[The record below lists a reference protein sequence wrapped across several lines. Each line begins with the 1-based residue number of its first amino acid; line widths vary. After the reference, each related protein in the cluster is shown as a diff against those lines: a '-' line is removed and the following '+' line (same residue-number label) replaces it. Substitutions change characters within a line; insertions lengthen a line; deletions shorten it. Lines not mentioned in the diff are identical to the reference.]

1 MSDSIEIPQ
10 EQVPAPEVWMEKQMS
25 SVRILIADD
34 HEVVR
39 RGVRSLLESR
49 KEWNVC
55 GEAVDGRDAVNKA
68 KELHPDVVVLDI
80 SMPHLNGFEAASLI
94 RKEVPQSKILILSQH
109 NVSEMIQTALD
120 AGARG
125 YVSKSEVSRDLLP
138 AIEAIIHNRS
148 PFISHTENNGDGTS
162 ASAQPAISVST
173 KTDDLELGELDLL
186 AERNHLRELFMQL
199 PAAIGFMR
207 GPEHRWAFVNP
218 AYVRAVG
225 RKSDR
230 ALLGKTI
237 RESLSE
243 LKGQGF
249 FELLDEVYR
258 SGVPFVGTE
267 MKVNLDRGASGQ
279 PEEAFFNFIYQPVR
293 NHAGAVEGIFVHA
306 VEVTDHVLARG
317 AMEKNETRLHLAQ
330 AAAQIGT
337 WEWDPV
343 GKKNS
348 LSSELH
354 HMFGTEASDPEHA
367 EQWKSRVVPEDLPRV
382 QAAMQESLK
391 TGSMEFEY
399 RYQNP
404 ERGLRWFYCKGGRLS
419 QDQSRLF
426 GVVLDI
432 TERKQTAEALR
443 TAHNELEA
451 RVQRRTAELQ
461 RRTEEVSAQAD
472 LLNLANDAIFVRTL
486 DDKITYWNQ
495 GAERLYGWS
504 REEVLEKAPHQILR
518 TEFPQPFEE
527 IKAQLLREGRW
538 QGELTHSKRD
548 GSRIIVASRWSMWRA
563 PDGKPLG
570 FLEVNSD
577 ITERKRAEEG
587 LRTISGRLLQ
597 MQDEERRRIARELH
611 DSAGQTLVALDMN
624 LSSIRREAK
633 QLSPQVLKT
642 CSESLELVKALS
654 RELRTISHLLHPPL
668 LDEAGLPS
676 AVRWYVEGF
685 GERSKINVNL
695 ELDADLGRLSSE
707 CETAIFRIV
716 QECLTNIH
724 RHSGSSTA
732 SIRIGRSAREVR
744 VEVRDEGKGISTQKQ
759 CNPGSMKRGV
769 GIQGMQE
776 RVRQL
781 GGRLEI
787 HSGKAGTTV
796 IAILP
801 VANRSGEDVSTTAEI
816 AS

>member
-10 EQVPAPEVWMEKQMS
+10 PQVPARQVWMEKPMS

-49 KEWNVC
+49 KEWDIC
-55 GEAVDGRDAVNKA
+55 GEAVDGQDAVNKA
-68 KELHPDVVVLDI
+68 KELKPDVVVLDI
-80 SMPHLNGFEAASLI
+80 SMPHLNGFEAARLI
-94 RKEVPQSKILILSQH
+94 RKEVPKSKILILSQH
-109 NVSEMIQTALD
+109 NVSEMIQNALD

-138 AIEAIIHNRS
+138 AIEAIIHNHS
-148 PFISHTENNGDGTS
+148 PFISQTENSGEGTS
-162 ASAQPAISVST
+162 ASAHSTSSVRIAIS
-173 KTDDLELGELDLL
+173 DPQLGELDLL
-186 AERNHLRELFMQL
+186 AERDHLRELFMQL
-199 PAAIGFMR
+199 PAAIGVMR
-207 GPEHRWAFVNP
+207 GPEHRWTFVNP

-225 RKSDR
+225 RKSEK

-237 RESLSE
+237 RESLPE
-243 LKGQGF
+243 LNGQGF

-306 VEVTDHVLARG
+306 VEVTDHVLARR

-343 GKKNS
+343 GKNNT
-348 LSSELH
+348 LSRELH
-354 HMFGTEASDPEHA
+354 HMFGTEPSDPEHA
-367 EQWKSRVVPEDLPRV
+367 QKWTSRVVPEDMPRV
-382 QAAMQESLK
+382 QAAMEESLK

-399 RYQNP
+399 RYQHP
-404 ERGLRWFYCKGGRLS
+404 ERGLRWFYCKGRRFSPDEG
-419 QDQSRLF
+419 RLF

-432 TERKQTAEALR
+432 TERKQIAEALR
-443 TAHNELEA
+443 NAHDELEA
-451 RVQRRTAELQ
+451 RVQERTAELQ

-504 REEVLEKAPHQILR
+504 REEVLGKPPHLTLR

-527 IKAQLLREGRW
+527 IKAQLLRDGRW
-538 QGELTHSKRD
+538 QGELIHSKRD
-548 GSRIIVASRWSMWRA
+548 GSRIIVASRWSVWRA

-570 FLEVNSD
+570 FLEVNTD

-633 QLSPQVLKT
+633 LSPQALKT
-642 CSESLELVKALS
+642 CNESLDLVKALS

-685 GERSKINVNL
+685 AERSKINVSL

-724 RHSGSSTA
+724 RHSGSPTA
-732 SIRIGRSAREVR
+732 SIRISRNPREVK
-744 VEVRDEGKGISTQKQ
+744 VEVRDQGKGISAQKQ
-759 CNPGSMKRGV
+759 RNSGSMKRGV

-787 HSGKAGTTV
+787 HSGKDGTTV
-796 IAILP
+796 VAILP
-801 VANRSGEDVSTTAEI
+801 TENRVNDTLTPAAGVAS
-816 AS
+816 

>member
-1 MSDSIEIPQ
+1 MN
-10 EQVPAPEVWMEKQMS
+10 

-39 RGVRSLLESR
+39 RGVRSLLTSR
-49 KEWNVC
+49 KEWDVC
-55 GEAVDGRDAVNKA
+55 GEAVDGRDAVKKA
-68 KELHPDVVVLDI
+68 KELKPDVVVLDI
-80 SMPHLNGFEAASLI
+80 SMPDLNGFEAARLI
-94 RKEVPQSKILILSQH
+94 HKEVPQSKILILSQH
-109 NVSEMIQTALD
+109 NVSEMLQTALD

-138 AIEAIIHNRS
+138 AVEAIIHNRS
-148 PFISHTENNGDGTS
+148 PFISQTGNNGDGIS
-162 ASAQPAISVST
+162 ANAYSALSENTTGIAAQP
-173 KTDDLELGELDLL
+173 GELELL

-199 PAAIGFMR
+199 PAAIGIMS
-207 GPEHRWAFVNP
+207 GPEQRWSFVNP

-225 RKSDR
+225 RKSDKD
-230 ALLGKTI
+230 LLGKTV
-237 RESLSE
+237 RESLPE
-243 LKGQGF
+243 LKDQGF
-249 FELLDEVYR
+249 FDLLDQVYR

-267 MKVNLDRGASGQ
+267 MKVKLDRVASGL

-293 NHAGAVEGIFVHA
+293 NAAGAVEAIFVHA
-306 VEVTDHVLARG
+306 VEVTDHVLARRT
-317 AMEKNETRLHLAQ
+317 MEKNENRFRLAQ
-330 AAAQIGT
+330 VAAQIGT
-337 WEWDPV
+337 WEWDPD
-343 GKKNS
+343 GKNTS

-354 HMFGTEASDPEHA
+354 HMFGTEASDPDHV
-367 EQWKSRVVPEDLPRV
+367 QTWKSRVLAEDMAKV

-399 RYQNP
+399 RYQDP
-404 ERGLRWFYCKGGRLS
+404 QRGLRWFYCKGRRFTEG
-419 QDQSRLF
+419 DTRLF
-426 GVVLDI
+426 GVALDI
-432 TERKQTAEALR
+432 TERKQIAEALR
-443 TAHNELEA
+443 NAHEELEA
-451 RVQRRTAELQ
+451 RVQQRTAELQ

-504 REEVLEKAPHQILR
+504 RAEVLQKTPHQILR

-527 IKAQLLREGRW
+527 IKAQLLRDGQW

-548 GSRIIVASRWSMWRA
+548 GSRITVASRWSMWWS
-563 PDGKPLG
+563 PEGKPLG

-597 MQDEERRRIARELH
+597 MQDDERRRIARELH

-624 LSSIRREAK
+624 LASIQREAK
-633 QLSPQVLKT
+633 QLSPQALKT
-642 CSESLELVKALS
+642 CSESLDLVKELS

-685 GERSKINVNL
+685 AERSKIRVNL
-695 ELDADLGRLSSE
+695 DLDANLGRLSSE

-716 QECLTNIH
+716 QESLTNIH
-724 RHSGSSTA
+724 RHSGSPTA
-732 SIRIGRSAREVR
+732 SISISRTRREVR
-744 VEVRDEGKGISTQKQ
+744 LGVHDQGKGIS
-759 CNPGSMKRGV
+759 GSMKRGV
-769 GIQGMQE
+769 GIQGMHE

-781 GGRLEI
+781 GGRLQI
-787 HSGKAGTTV
+787 NSGKGGTSV
-796 IAILP
+796 VAILP
-801 VANRSGEDVSTTAEI
+801 TESASGDSFASAVERVS
-816 AS
+816 

>member
-1 MSDSIEIPQ
+1 MN
-10 EQVPAPEVWMEKQMS
+10 

-39 RGVRSLLESR
+39 RGVRSLLTSR
-49 KEWNVC
+49 KEWDVC
-55 GEAVDGRDAVNKA
+55 GEAVDGRDAVKKA
-68 KELHPDVVVLDI
+68 KELKPDVVVLDI
-80 SMPHLNGFEAASLI
+80 SMPHLNGFEAARLI
-94 RKEVPQSKILILSQH
+94 HKEVPQSKILILSQH
-109 NVSEMIQTALD
+109 NVSEMLQTALD

-138 AIEAIIHNRS
+138 AVEAIIHNRS
-148 PFISHTENNGDGTS
+148 PFISQTGNNGDGIS
-162 ASAQPAISVST
+162 ANAYSALSENTTGIAAQP
-173 KTDDLELGELDLL
+173 GELELL

-199 PAAIGFMR
+199 PAAIGIMS
-207 GPEHRWAFVNP
+207 GPEQRWSFVNP

-225 RKSDR
+225 RKSDKD
-230 ALLGKTI
+230 LLGKTV
-237 RESLSE
+237 RESLPE
-243 LKGQGF
+243 LKDQGF
-249 FELLDEVYR
+249 FDLLDQVYR

-267 MKVNLDRGASGQ
+267 MKVKLDRVASGL

-293 NHAGAVEGIFVHA
+293 NAAGAVEAIFVHA
-306 VEVTDHVLARG
+306 VEVTDHVLARRT
-317 AMEKNETRLHLAQ
+317 MEKNENRFRLAQ
-330 AAAQIGT
+330 VAAQIGT
-337 WEWDPV
+337 WEWDPD
-343 GKKNS
+343 GKNTS

-354 HMFGTEASDPEHA
+354 HMFGTEASDPDHV
-367 EQWKSRVVPEDLPRV
+367 QTWKSRVLAEDMPKV

-399 RYQNP
+399 RYQDP
-404 ERGLRWFYCKGGRLS
+404 QRGLRWFYCKGRRFTEG
-419 QDQSRLF
+419 DTRLF

-432 TERKQTAEALR
+432 TERKQIAEALR
-443 TAHNELEA
+443 NAHEELEA
-451 RVQRRTAELQ
+451 RVQQRTAELQ

-495 GAERLYGWS
+495 GAERLYGWT
-504 REEVLEKAPHQILR
+504 RAEVLQKTPHQILR

-527 IKAQLLREGRW
+527 IKAQLLRDGQW

-548 GSRIIVASRWSMWRA
+548 GSRITVASRWSMWWS
-563 PDGKPLG
+563 PEGKPLG

-597 MQDEERRRIARELH
+597 MQDDERRRIARELH

-624 LSSIRREAK
+624 LASIQREAK
-633 QLSPQVLKT
+633 QLSPQALKT
-642 CSESLELVKALS
+642 CSESLDLVKELS

-685 GERSKINVNL
+685 AERSKIRVNL
-695 ELDADLGRLSSE
+695 DLDANLGRLSSE

-716 QECLTNIH
+716 QESLTNIH
-724 RHSGSSTA
+724 RHSGSPTA
-732 SIRIGRSAREVR
+732 SISISRTRRQVRLEVH
-744 VEVRDEGKGISTQKQ
+744 DQGKGISVQKQ
-759 CNPGSMKRGV
+759 RNSGSMKRGV
-769 GIQGMQE
+769 GIQGMNE

-781 GGRLEI
+781 GGRLQI
-787 HSGKAGTTV
+787 NSGKGGTSV
-796 IAILP
+796 VAILP
-801 VANRSGEDVSTTAEI
+801 TESASGDSFASAVERVS
-816 AS
+816 

>member
-1 MSDSIEIPQ
+1 MG
-10 EQVPAPEVWMEKQMS
+10 KQMS
-25 SVRILIADD
+25 AVRILIADD

-49 KEWNVC
+49 KEWDIC
-55 GEAVDGRDAVNKA
+55 GEAVDGRDAVKKA
-68 KELHPDVVVLDI
+68 KELKPDVVVLDI
-80 SMPHLNGFEAASLI
+80 SMPHLNGFEAARLI
-94 RKEVPQSKILILSQH
+94 RAEVPQSKILILSQH
-109 NVSEMIQTALD
+109 NASEMLQTALD

-125 YVSKSEVSRDLLP
+125 YVSKADVSRDLL
-138 AIEAIIHNRS
+138 AAVEAIIQNRS
-148 PFISHTENNGDGTS
+148 AFIPQTKSNGGRSS
-162 ASAQPAISVST
+162 ASTRSASSAAPKSGALHLS
-173 KTDDLELGELDLL
+173 ELDLL
-186 AERNHLRELFMQL
+186 AQRDHLRELFMQL
-199 PAAIGFMR
+199 PAAVGLMT
-207 GPEHRWAFVNP
+207 GPEHRLSFVNP

-225 RKSDR
+225 RESEE
-230 ALLGKTI
+230 ALIGKTI
-237 RESLSE
+237 RESLPE

-249 FELLDEVYR
+249 FELLDEVYQ

-279 PEEAFFNFIYQPVR
+279 PEEGFFNFIYQPVR
-293 NHAGAVEGIFVHA
+293 NSAGLTEAIFVHA
-306 VEVTDHVLARG
+306 VEVTDHVLARR
-317 AMEKNETRLHLAQ
+317 AMEKNETRFRLAQ
-330 AAAQIGT
+330 TAAQIGT
-337 WEWDPV
+337 WEWDPS
-343 GKKNS
+343 GKNNS

-354 HMFGTEASDPEHA
+354 YMFGTEASDPKHA
-367 EQWKSRVVPEDLPRV
+367 EKWMSRVFPEDMPKV

-391 TGSMEFEY
+391 TGSMEIEY
-399 RYQNP
+399 RYRDP
-404 ERGLRWFYCKGGRLS
+404 ERGLRWFYCKGRRFSPEDARLY
-419 QDQSRLF
+419 

-432 TERKQTAEALR
+432 TERKQIAEALR
-443 TAHNELEA
+443 NAHEELEA
-451 RVQRRTAELQ
+451 RVKERTAELQ

-486 DDKITYWNQ
+486 DHKITYWNQ

-504 REEVLEKAPHQILR
+504 RNEVLQKTPHQILR

-527 IKAQLLREGRW
+527 IKAQLLREGQW
-538 QGELTHSKRD
+538 QGELIHSKRD
-548 GSRIIVASRWSMWRA
+548 GSRIIVSSRWSMWSD
-563 PDGKPLG
+563 PNGNPLG
-570 FLEVNSD
+570 FLEVNTD
-577 ITERKRAEEG
+577 ITERKRAEES
-587 LRTISGRLLQ
+587 LRAISGRLLQ

-624 LSSIRREAK
+624 LSSIQREAN
-633 QLSPQVLKT
+633 LSPQALKT
-642 CSESLELVKALS
+642 CSESLGLVKELS

-685 GERSKINVNL
+685 AERSKISVNL
-695 ELDADLGRLSSE
+695 DLDDDLGRLSPE

-732 SIRIGRSAREVR
+732 SIRIARGPREVR
-744 VEVRDEGKGISTQKQ
+744 VEVSDQGKGISVEKQ
-759 CNPGSMKRGV
+759 GNAGTVKRGV
-769 GIQGMQE
+769 GIGGMQE

-787 HSGKAGTTV
+787 QSGKGGTTV

-801 VANRSGEDVSTTAEI
+801 TENRASDSLNRTAEV

>member
-1 MSDSIEIPQ
+1 MN
-10 EQVPAPEVWMEKQMS
+10 

-39 RGVRSLLESR
+39 RGVRSLLTSR
-49 KEWNVC
+49 KEWDVC
-55 GEAVDGRDAVNKA
+55 GEAVDGRDAVKKA
-68 KELHPDVVVLDI
+68 KELKPDVVVLDI
-80 SMPHLNGFEAASLI
+80 SMPDLNGFEAARLI
-94 RKEVPQSKILILSQH
+94 HKEVPQSKILILSQH
-109 NVSEMIQTALD
+109 NVSEMLQTALD

-138 AIEAIIHNRS
+138 AVEAIIHNRS
-148 PFISHTENNGDGTS
+148 PFISQTGNNGDGIS
-162 ASAQPAISVST
+162 ANAYSALSENTTGIAAQP
-173 KTDDLELGELDLL
+173 GELELL

-199 PAAIGFMR
+199 PAAIGIMS
-207 GPEHRWAFVNP
+207 GPEQRWSFVNP

-225 RKSDR
+225 RKSDKD
-230 ALLGKTI
+230 LLGKTV
-237 RESLSE
+237 RESLPE
-243 LKGQGF
+243 LKDQGF
-249 FELLDEVYR
+249 FDLLDQVYR

-267 MKVNLDRGASGQ
+267 MKVKLDRVASGL

-293 NHAGAVEGIFVHA
+293 NAAGAVEAIFVHA
-306 VEVTDHVLARG
+306 VEVTDHVLARRT
-317 AMEKNETRLHLAQ
+317 MEKNENRFRLAQ
-330 AAAQIGT
+330 VAAQIGT
-337 WEWDPV
+337 WEWDPD
-343 GKKNS
+343 GKNTS

-354 HMFGTEASDPEHA
+354 HMFGTEASDPDHV
-367 EQWKSRVVPEDLPRV
+367 QTWKSRVLAEDMAKV

-399 RYQNP
+399 RYQDP
-404 ERGLRWFYCKGGRLS
+404 QRGLRWFYCKGRRFTEG
-419 QDQSRLF
+419 DTRLF

-432 TERKQTAEALR
+432 TERKQIAEALR
-443 TAHNELEA
+443 NAHEELEA
-451 RVQRRTAELQ
+451 RVQQRTAELQ

-504 REEVLEKAPHQILR
+504 RAEVLQKTPHQILR

-527 IKAQLLREGRW
+527 IKAQLLRDGQW

-548 GSRIIVASRWSMWRA
+548 GSRITVASRWSMWWS
-563 PDGKPLG
+563 PEGKPLG

-597 MQDEERRRIARELH
+597 MQDDERRRIARELH

-624 LSSIRREAK
+624 LASIQREAK
-633 QLSPQVLKT
+633 QLSPQALKT
-642 CSESLELVKALS
+642 CSESLDLVKELS

-685 GERSKINVNL
+685 AERSKIRVNL
-695 ELDADLGRLSSE
+695 DLDANLGRLSSE

-716 QECLTNIH
+716 QESLTNIH
-724 RHSGSSTA
+724 RHSGSPTA
-732 SIRIGRSAREVR
+732 SISISRTRREVR
-744 VEVRDEGKGISTQKQ
+744 LGVHDQGKGIS
-759 CNPGSMKRGV
+759 GSMKRGV
-769 GIQGMQE
+769 GIQGMHE

-781 GGRLEI
+781 GGRLQI
-787 HSGKAGTTV
+787 NSGKGGTSV
-796 IAILP
+796 VAILP
-801 VANRSGEDVSTTAEI
+801 TESASGDSFASAVERVS
-816 AS
+816 

>member
-1 MSDSIEIPQ
+1 MN
-10 EQVPAPEVWMEKQMS
+10 

-39 RGVRSLLESR
+39 RGVRSLLTSR
-49 KEWNVC
+49 KEWDVC
-55 GEAVDGRDAVNKA
+55 GEAVDGRDAVKKA
-68 KELHPDVVVLDI
+68 KELKPDVVVLDI
-80 SMPHLNGFEAASLI
+80 SMPHLNGFEAARLI
-94 RKEVPQSKILILSQH
+94 HKEVPQSKILILSQH
-109 NVSEMIQTALD
+109 NVSEMLQTALD

-138 AIEAIIHNRS
+138 AVEAIIHNRS
-148 PFISHTENNGDGTS
+148 PFISQTGNNGDGIS
-162 ASAQPAISVST
+162 ANAYSALSENTTGIAAQP
-173 KTDDLELGELDLL
+173 GELELL

-199 PAAIGFMR
+199 PAAIGIMS
-207 GPEHRWAFVNP
+207 GPEQRWSFVNP

-225 RKSDR
+225 RKSDKD
-230 ALLGKTI
+230 LLGKTV
-237 RESLSE
+237 RESLPE
-243 LKGQGF
+243 LKDQGF
-249 FELLDEVYR
+249 FDLLDQVYR

-267 MKVNLDRGASGQ
+267 MKVKLDRVASGL

-293 NHAGAVEGIFVHA
+293 NAAGAVEAIFVHA
-306 VEVTDHVLARG
+306 VEVTDHVLARRT
-317 AMEKNETRLHLAQ
+317 MEKNENRFRLAQ
-330 AAAQIGT
+330 VAAQIGT
-337 WEWDPV
+337 WEWDPD
-343 GKKNS
+343 GKNTS

-354 HMFGTEASDPEHA
+354 HMFGTEASDPDHV
-367 EQWKSRVVPEDLPRV
+367 QTWKSRVLAEDMPKV

-399 RYQNP
+399 RYQDP
-404 ERGLRWFYCKGGRLS
+404 QRGLRWFYCKGRRFTEG
-419 QDQSRLF
+419 DTRLF

-432 TERKQTAEALR
+432 TERKQIAEALR
-443 TAHNELEA
+443 NAHEELEA
-451 RVQRRTAELQ
+451 RVQQRTAELQ

-504 REEVLEKAPHQILR
+504 RAEVLQKTPHQILR

-527 IKAQLLREGRW
+527 IKAQLLRDGQW

-548 GSRIIVASRWSMWRA
+548 GSRITVASRWSMWWS
-563 PDGKPLG
+563 PEGKPLG

-597 MQDEERRRIARELH
+597 MQDDERRRIARELH

-624 LSSIRREAK
+624 LASIQREAK
-633 QLSPQVLKT
+633 QLSPQALKT
-642 CSESLELVKALS
+642 CSESLDLVKELS

-685 GERSKINVNL
+685 AERSKIRVNL
-695 ELDADLGRLSSE
+695 DLDANLGRLSSE

-716 QECLTNIH
+716 QESLTNIH
-724 RHSGSSTA
+724 RHSGSPTA
-732 SIRIGRSAREVR
+732 SISISRTRRQVRLEVH
-744 VEVRDEGKGISTQKQ
+744 DQGKGISVQKQ
-759 CNPGSMKRGV
+759 RNSGSMKRGV
-769 GIQGMQE
+769 GIQGMNE

-781 GGRLEI
+781 GGRLQI
-787 HSGKAGTTV
+787 NSGKGGTSV
-796 IAILP
+796 VAILP
-801 VANRSGEDVSTTAEI
+801 TESASGDSFASAVERVS
-816 AS
+816 

>member
-1 MSDSIEIPQ
+1 MN
-10 EQVPAPEVWMEKQMS
+10 

-39 RGVRSLLESR
+39 RGVRSLLTSR
-49 KEWNVC
+49 KEWDVC
-55 GEAVDGRDAVNKA
+55 GEAVDGRDAVKKA
-68 KELHPDVVVLDI
+68 KELKPDVVVLDI
-80 SMPHLNGFEAASLI
+80 SMPDLNGFEAARLI
-94 RKEVPQSKILILSQH
+94 HKEVPQSKILILSQH
-109 NVSEMIQTALD
+109 NVSEMLQTALD

-138 AIEAIIHNRS
+138 AVEAIIHNRS
-148 PFISHTENNGDGTS
+148 PFISQTGNNGDGIS
-162 ASAQPAISVST
+162 ANAYSALSENTTGIAAQP
-173 KTDDLELGELDLL
+173 GELELL

-199 PAAIGFMR
+199 PAAIGIMS
-207 GPEHRWAFVNP
+207 GPEQRWSFVNP

-225 RKSDR
+225 RKSDKD
-230 ALLGKTI
+230 LLGKTV
-237 RESLSE
+237 RESLPE
-243 LKGQGF
+243 LKDQGF
-249 FELLDEVYR
+249 FDLLDQVYR

-267 MKVNLDRGASGQ
+267 MKVKLDRVASGLS
-279 PEEAFFNFIYQPVR
+279 EEAFFNFIYQPVR
-293 NHAGAVEGIFVHA
+293 NAAGAVEAIFVHA
-306 VEVTDHVLARG
+306 VEVTDHVLARRT
-317 AMEKNETRLHLAQ
+317 MEKNENRFRLAQ
-330 AAAQIGT
+330 VAAQIGT
-337 WEWDPV
+337 WEWDPD
-343 GKKNS
+343 GKNTS

-354 HMFGTEASDPEHA
+354 HMFGTEASDPDHV
-367 EQWKSRVVPEDLPRV
+367 QTWKSRVLAEDMAKV

-399 RYQNP
+399 RYQDP
-404 ERGLRWFYCKGGRLS
+404 QRGLRWFYCKGRRFTEG
-419 QDQSRLF
+419 DTRLF

-432 TERKQTAEALR
+432 TERKQIAEALR
-443 TAHNELEA
+443 NAHEELEA
-451 RVQRRTAELQ
+451 RVQQRTAELQ

-504 REEVLEKAPHQILR
+504 RAEVLQKTPHQILR

-527 IKAQLLREGRW
+527 IKAQLLRDGQW

-548 GSRIIVASRWSMWRA
+548 GSRITVASRWSMWWS
-563 PDGKPLG
+563 PEGKPLG

-597 MQDEERRRIARELH
+597 MQDDERRRIARELH

-624 LSSIRREAK
+624 LASIQREAK
-633 QLSPQVLKT
+633 QLSPQALKT
-642 CSESLELVKALS
+642 CSESLDLVKELS

-685 GERSKINVNL
+685 AERSKIRVNL
-695 ELDADLGRLSSE
+695 DLDANLGRLSSE

-716 QECLTNIH
+716 QESLTNIH
-724 RHSGSSTA
+724 RHSGSPTA
-732 SIRIGRSAREVR
+732 SINISRTRREVR
-744 VEVRDEGKGISTQKQ
+744 LGVHDQGKGIS
-759 CNPGSMKRGV
+759 GSMKRGV
-769 GIQGMQE
+769 GIQGMHE

-781 GGRLEI
+781 GGRLQI
-787 HSGKAGTTV
+787 NSGKGGTSV
-796 IAILP
+796 VAILP
-801 VANRSGEDVSTTAEI
+801 TESASGDSFASAVERVS
-816 AS
+816 

>member
-1 MSDSIEIPQ
+1 MN
-10 EQVPAPEVWMEKQMS
+10 

-39 RGVRSLLESR
+39 RGVRSLLTSR
-49 KEWNVC
+49 KEWDVC
-55 GEAVDGRDAVNKA
+55 GEAVDGRDAVKKA
-68 KELHPDVVVLDI
+68 KELKPDVVVLDI
-80 SMPHLNGFEAASLI
+80 SMPDLNGFEAARLI
-94 RKEVPQSKILILSQH
+94 HKEVPQSKILILSQH
-109 NVSEMIQTALD
+109 NVSEMLQTALD

-138 AIEAIIHNRS
+138 AVEAIIHNRS
-148 PFISHTENNGDGTS
+148 PFISQTGNNGDGIS
-162 ASAQPAISVST
+162 ANAYSALSENTTGIAAQP
-173 KTDDLELGELDLL
+173 GELELL

-199 PAAIGFMR
+199 PAAIGIMS
-207 GPEHRWAFVNP
+207 GPEQRWSFVNP

-225 RKSDR
+225 RKSDKD
-230 ALLGKTI
+230 LLGKTV
-237 RESLSE
+237 RESLPE
-243 LKGQGF
+243 LKDQGF
-249 FELLDEVYR
+249 FDLLDQVYR

-267 MKVNLDRGASGQ
+267 MKVKLDRVASGL

-293 NHAGAVEGIFVHA
+293 NAAGAVEAIFVHA
-306 VEVTDHVLARG
+306 VEVTDHVLARRT
-317 AMEKNETRLHLAQ
+317 MEKNETRLRLAQ
-330 AAAQIGT
+330 TAAQIGT
-337 WEWDPV
+337 WEWDPA
-343 GKKNS
+343 GKNNS

-354 HMFGTEASDPEHA
+354 HMFGTEASDPERV
-367 EQWKSRVVPEDLPRV
+367 QKWMSRVFPEDMPKV

-391 TGSMEFEY
+391 TGFQEFEY
-399 RYQNP
+399 RYQDP
-404 ERGLRWFYCKGGRLS
+404 QRGLRWFYCKGRKFS
-419 QDQSRLF
+419 QDESRLF
-426 GVVLDI
+426 GIVLDI
-432 TERKQTAEALR
+432 TERKQIAEALR
-443 TAHNELEA
+443 NAHNELES
-451 RVQRRTAELQ
+451 RVQERTAELQ
-461 RRTEEVSAQAD
+461 RRTEEVSAQAE
-472 LLNLANDAIFVRTL
+472 LLNLANDAILVRTL

-504 REEVLEKAPHQILR
+504 REEVLQKAPYQVLR

-527 IKAQLLREGRW
+527 IKAQLLRDGRW

-624 LSSIRREAK
+624 LSSIQREAK
-633 QLSPQVLKT
+633 QPSAQTLKT

-685 GERSKINVNL
+685 GERSKIAVNL

-724 RHSGSSTA
+724 RHSGSPTA
-732 SIRIGRSAREVR
+732 GIRIGRTAREVR
-744 VEVRDEGKGISTQKQ
+744 VEVRDQGKGISVQKQ
-759 CNPGSMKRGV
+759 RTSGSLKRGV

-787 HSGKAGTTV
+787 HSGKDGTTV

-801 VANRSGEDVSTTAEI
+801 TENRASDSPSTAAEVAY
-816 AS
+816 

>member
-1 MSDSIEIPQ
+1 MN
-10 EQVPAPEVWMEKQMS
+10 

-39 RGVRSLLESR
+39 RGVRSLLTSR
-49 KEWNVC
+49 KEWDVC
-55 GEAVDGRDAVNKA
+55 GEAVDGRDAVKKA
-68 KELHPDVVVLDI
+68 KELKPDVVVLDI
-80 SMPHLNGFEAASLI
+80 SMPHLNGFEAARLI
-94 RKEVPQSKILILSQH
+94 HKEVPQSKILILSQH
-109 NVSEMIQTALD
+109 NVSEMLQTALD

-138 AIEAIIHNRS
+138 AVEAIIHNRS
-148 PFISHTENNGDGTS
+148 PFISQTGNNGDGIS
-162 ASAQPAISVST
+162 ANAYSALSENTTGVAAQP
-173 KTDDLELGELDLL
+173 GELELL
-186 AERNHLRELFMQL
+186 AERSHLRELFMQL
-199 PAAIGFMR
+199 PAAIGIMS
-207 GPEHRWAFVNP
+207 GPEQRWSFVNP

-225 RKSDR
+225 RKSDKD
-230 ALLGKTI
+230 LLGKTV
-237 RESLSE
+237 RESLPE
-243 LKGQGF
+243 LKDQGF
-249 FELLDEVYR
+249 FDLLDQVYR

-267 MKVNLDRGASGQ
+267 MKVKLDRVASGL

-293 NHAGAVEGIFVHA
+293 NAAGAVEAIFVHA
-306 VEVTDHVLARG
+306 VEVTDHVLARRT
-317 AMEKNETRLHLAQ
+317 MEKNENRFRLAQ
-330 AAAQIGT
+330 VAAQIGT
-337 WEWDPV
+337 WEWDPD
-343 GKKNS
+343 GKNTS

-354 HMFGTEASDPEHA
+354 HMFGTEASDPDHV
-367 EQWKSRVVPEDLPRV
+367 QTWKSRVLAEDMPKV

-399 RYQNP
+399 RYQDP
-404 ERGLRWFYCKGGRLS
+404 QRGLRWFYCKGRRFTEG
-419 QDQSRLF
+419 DTRLF

-432 TERKQTAEALR
+432 TERKQIAEALR
-443 TAHNELEA
+443 NAHEELEA
-451 RVQRRTAELQ
+451 RVQQRTAELQ

-495 GAERLYGWS
+495 GAERLYGWT
-504 REEVLEKAPHQILR
+504 RAEVLQKTPHQILR

-527 IKAQLLREGRW
+527 IKAQLLRDGQW

-548 GSRIIVASRWSMWRA
+548 GSRITVASRWSMWWS
-563 PDGKPLG
+563 PEGKPLG

-597 MQDEERRRIARELH
+597 MQDDERRRIARELH

-624 LSSIRREAK
+624 LASIQREAK
-633 QLSPQVLKT
+633 QLSPQALKT
-642 CSESLELVKALS
+642 CSESLDLVKELS

-685 GERSKINVNL
+685 AERSKIRVNL
-695 ELDADLGRLSSE
+695 DLDANLGRLSSE

-716 QECLTNIH
+716 QESLTNIH
-724 RHSGSSTA
+724 RHSGSPTA
-732 SIRIGRSAREVR
+732 SISISRTRRQVRLEVH
-744 VEVRDEGKGISTQKQ
+744 DQGKGISVQKQ
-759 CNPGSMKRGV
+759 RNSGSMKRGV
-769 GIQGMQE
+769 GIQGMHE

-781 GGRLEI
+781 GGRLQI
-787 HSGKAGTTV
+787 NSGKGGTSV
-796 IAILP
+796 VAILP
-801 VANRSGEDVSTTAEI
+801 TESASGDSFASAVERVS
-816 AS
+816 

>member
-1 MSDSIEIPQ
+1 MN
-10 EQVPAPEVWMEKQMS
+10 

-39 RGVRSLLESR
+39 RGVRSLLTSR
-49 KEWNVC
+49 KEWDVC
-55 GEAVDGRDAVNKA
+55 GEAVDGRDAVKKA
-68 KELHPDVVVLDI
+68 KELKPDVVVLDI
-80 SMPHLNGFEAASLI
+80 SMPHLNGFEAARLI
-94 RKEVPQSKILILSQH
+94 HKEVPQSKILILSQH
-109 NVSEMIQTALD
+109 NVSEMLQTALD
-120 AGARG
+120 SGARG

-138 AIEAIIHNRS
+138 AVEAIIHNRS
-148 PFISHTENNGDGTS
+148 PFISQTGNNGDGIS
-162 ASAQPAISVST
+162 ANAYSALSENTTGIAAQP
-173 KTDDLELGELDLL
+173 GELELL

-199 PAAIGFMR
+199 PAAIGIMS
-207 GPEHRWAFVNP
+207 GPAQRWSFVNP

-225 RKSDR
+225 RKSDKD
-230 ALLGKTI
+230 LLGKTV
-237 RESLSE
+237 RESLPE
-243 LKGQGF
+243 LKDQGF
-249 FELLDEVYR
+249 FDLLDQVYR

-267 MKVNLDRGASGQ
+267 MKVKLDRVASGL

-293 NHAGAVEGIFVHA
+293 NAAGAVEAIFVHA
-306 VEVTDHVLARG
+306 VEVTDHVLARRT
-317 AMEKNETRLHLAQ
+317 MEKNENRFRLAQ
-330 AAAQIGT
+330 VAAQIGT
-337 WEWDPV
+337 WEWDPD
-343 GKKNS
+343 GKNTS

-354 HMFGTEASDPEHA
+354 HMFGTEASDPDHV
-367 EQWKSRVVPEDLPRV
+367 QTWKSRVLAEDMPKV

-399 RYQNP
+399 RYQDP
-404 ERGLRWFYCKGGRLS
+404 QRGLRWFYCKGRRFTEG
-419 QDQSRLF
+419 DTRLF

-432 TERKQTAEALR
+432 TERKQIAEALR
-443 TAHNELEA
+443 NAHEELEA
-451 RVQRRTAELQ
+451 RVQQRTAELQ

-495 GAERLYGWS
+495 GAERLYGWG
-504 REEVLEKAPHQILR
+504 RAEVLQKTPHQILR

-527 IKAQLLREGRW
+527 IKAQLLRDGQW

-548 GSRIIVASRWSMWRA
+548 GSRITVASRWSMWWS
-563 PDGKPLG
+563 PEGKPLG

-597 MQDEERRRIARELH
+597 MQDDERRRIARELH

-624 LSSIRREAK
+624 LASIQREAK
-633 QLSPQVLKT
+633 QLSPQALKT
-642 CSESLELVKALS
+642 CSESLDLVKELS

-685 GERSKINVNL
+685 AERSKIRVNL
-695 ELDADLGRLSSE
+695 DLDANLGRLSSE

-716 QECLTNIH
+716 QESLTNIH
-724 RHSGSSTA
+724 RHSGSPTA
-732 SIRIGRSAREVR
+732 SISISRTRRQVRLEVH
-744 VEVRDEGKGISTQKQ
+744 DQGKGISVQKQ
-759 CNPGSMKRGV
+759 RNSGSMKRGV
-769 GIQGMQE
+769 GIQGMHE

-781 GGRLEI
+781 GGRLQI
-787 HSGKAGTTV
+787 NSGKGGTSV
-796 IAILP
+796 VAILP
-801 VANRSGEDVSTTAEI
+801 TESASGDSFASAVERVS
-816 AS
+816 

>member
-1 MSDSIEIPQ
+1 MN
-10 EQVPAPEVWMEKQMS
+10 

-39 RGVRSLLESR
+39 RGVRSLLTSR
-49 KEWNVC
+49 KEWDVC
-55 GEAVDGRDAVNKA
+55 GEAVDGRDAVKKA
-68 KELHPDVVVLDI
+68 KELKPDVVVLDI
-80 SMPHLNGFEAASLI
+80 SMPHLNGFEAARLI
-94 RKEVPQSKILILSQH
+94 HKEVPQSKILILSQH
-109 NVSEMIQTALD
+109 NVSEMLQTALD

-138 AIEAIIHNRS
+138 AVEAIIHNRS
-148 PFISHTENNGDGTS
+148 PFISQTGNNGDGIS
-162 ASAQPAISVST
+162 ANAYSALSENTTGVAAQP
-173 KTDDLELGELDLL
+173 GELELL
-186 AERNHLRELFMQL
+186 AERSHLRELFMQL
-199 PAAIGFMR
+199 PAAIGIMS
-207 GPEHRWAFVNP
+207 GPAQRWSFVNP

-225 RKSDR
+225 RKSDKD
-230 ALLGKTI
+230 LLGKTV
-237 RESLSE
+237 RESLPE
-243 LKGQGF
+243 LKDQGF
-249 FELLDEVYR
+249 FDLLDQVYR

-267 MKVNLDRGASGQ
+267 MKVKLDRVASGL

-293 NHAGAVEGIFVHA
+293 NAAGAVEAIFVHA
-306 VEVTDHVLARG
+306 VEVTDHVLARRT
-317 AMEKNETRLHLAQ
+317 MEKNENRFRLAQ
-330 AAAQIGT
+330 VAAQIGT
-337 WEWDPV
+337 WEWDPD
-343 GKKNS
+343 GKNTS

-354 HMFGTEASDPEHA
+354 HMFGTEASDPDHV
-367 EQWKSRVVPEDLPRV
+367 QTWKSRVLAEDMPKV

-399 RYQNP
+399 RYQDP
-404 ERGLRWFYCKGGRLS
+404 QRGLRWFYCKGRRFTEG
-419 QDQSRLF
+419 DTRLF

-432 TERKQTAEALR
+432 TERKQIAEALR
-443 TAHNELEA
+443 NAHEELEA
-451 RVQRRTAELQ
+451 RVQQRTAELQ

-504 REEVLEKAPHQILR
+504 RAEVLQKTPHQILR

-527 IKAQLLREGRW
+527 IKAQLLRDGQW

-548 GSRIIVASRWSMWRA
+548 GSRITVASRWSMWWS
-563 PDGKPLG
+563 PEGKPLG

-597 MQDEERRRIARELH
+597 MQDDERRRIARELH

-624 LSSIRREAK
+624 LASIQREAK
-633 QLSPQVLKT
+633 QLSPQALKT
-642 CSESLELVKALS
+642 CSESLDLVKELS

-685 GERSKINVNL
+685 AERSKIRVNL
-695 ELDADLGRLSSE
+695 DLDANLGRLSSE

-716 QECLTNIH
+716 QESLTNIH
-724 RHSGSSTA
+724 RHSGSPTA
-732 SIRIGRSAREVR
+732 SISISRTRRQVRLEVH
-744 VEVRDEGKGISTQKQ
+744 DQGKGISVQKQ
-759 CNPGSMKRGV
+759 RNSGSMKRGV
-769 GIQGMQE
+769 GIQGMHE

-781 GGRLEI
+781 GGRLQI
-787 HSGKAGTTV
+787 NSGKGGTSV
-796 IAILP
+796 VAILP
-801 VANRSGEDVSTTAEI
+801 TESASGDSFASAVERVS
-816 AS
+816 

>member
-1 MSDSIEIPQ
+1 MN
-10 EQVPAPEVWMEKQMS
+10 

-39 RGVRSLLESR
+39 RGVRSLLTSR
-49 KEWNVC
+49 KEWDVC
-55 GEAVDGRDAVNKA
+55 GEAVDGRDAVKKA
-68 KELHPDVVVLDI
+68 KELKPDVVVLDI
-80 SMPHLNGFEAASLI
+80 SMPHLNGFEAARLI
-94 RKEVPQSKILILSQH
+94 HKEVPQSKILILSQH
-109 NVSEMIQTALD
+109 NVSEMLQTALD

-138 AIEAIIHNRS
+138 AVEAIIHNRS
-148 PFISHTENNGDGTS
+148 PFISQTGNNGDGIS
-162 ASAQPAISVST
+162 ANAYSALSENTTGIAAQP
-173 KTDDLELGELDLL
+173 GELELL

-199 PAAIGFMR
+199 PAAIGIMS
-207 GPEHRWAFVNP
+207 GPEQRWSFVNP

-225 RKSDR
+225 RKSDKD
-230 ALLGKTI
+230 LLGKTV
-237 RESLSE
+237 RESLPE
-243 LKGQGF
+243 LKDQGF
-249 FELLDEVYR
+249 FDLLDQVYR

-267 MKVNLDRGASGQ
+267 MKVKLDRVASGL

-293 NHAGAVEGIFVHA
+293 NAAGAVEAIFVHA
-306 VEVTDHVLARG
+306 VEVTDHVLARRT
-317 AMEKNETRLHLAQ
+317 MEKNENRFRLAQ
-330 AAAQIGT
+330 VAAQIGT
-337 WEWDPV
+337 WEWDSD
-343 GKKNS
+343 GKNTS

-354 HMFGTEASDPEHA
+354 HMFGTEASDPDHV
-367 EQWKSRVVPEDLPRV
+367 QTWKSRVLAEDMPKV

-399 RYQNP
+399 RYQDP
-404 ERGLRWFYCKGGRLS
+404 QRGLRWFYCKGRRFTEG
-419 QDQSRLF
+419 DTRLF

-432 TERKQTAEALR
+432 TERKQIAEALR
-443 TAHNELEA
+443 NAHEELEA
-451 RVQRRTAELQ
+451 RVQQRTAELQ

-504 REEVLEKAPHQILR
+504 RAEVLQKTPHQILR

-527 IKAQLLREGRW
+527 IKAQLLRDGQW

-548 GSRIIVASRWSMWRA
+548 GSRITVASRWSMWWS
-563 PDGKPLG
+563 PEGKPLG

-597 MQDEERRRIARELH
+597 MQDDERRRIARELH

-624 LSSIRREAK
+624 LASIQREAK
-633 QLSPQVLKT
+633 QLSPQALKT
-642 CSESLELVKALS
+642 CSESLDLVKELS

-685 GERSKINVNL
+685 AERSKIRVNL
-695 ELDADLGRLSSE
+695 DLDANLGRLSSE

-716 QECLTNIH
+716 QESLTNIH
-724 RHSGSSTA
+724 RHSGSPTA
-732 SIRIGRSAREVR
+732 SISISRTRRQVRLEVH
-744 VEVRDEGKGISTQKQ
+744 DQGKGISVQKQ
-759 CNPGSMKRGV
+759 RNSGSMKRGV
-769 GIQGMQE
+769 GIQGMHE

-781 GGRLEI
+781 GGRLQI
-787 HSGKAGTTV
+787 NSGKGGTSV
-796 IAILP
+796 VAILP
-801 VANRSGEDVSTTAEI
+801 TESASGDSFASAVERVS
-816 AS
+816 

>member
-1 MSDSIEIPQ
+1 MN
-10 EQVPAPEVWMEKQMS
+10 

-39 RGVRSLLESR
+39 RGVRSLLTSR
-49 KEWNVC
+49 KEWDVC
-55 GEAVDGRDAVNKA
+55 GEAVDGRDAVKKA
-68 KELHPDVVVLDI
+68 KELKPDVVVLDI
-80 SMPHLNGFEAASLI
+80 SMPHLNGFEAARLI
-94 RKEVPQSKILILSQH
+94 HKEVPQSKILILSQH
-109 NVSEMIQTALD
+109 NVSEMLQTALD
-120 AGARG
+120 SGARG
-125 YVSKSEVSRDLLP
+125 FVSKSEVSRDLLP
-138 AIEAIIHNRS
+138 AVEAIVHNRS
-148 PFISHTENNGDGTS
+148 PFISQIGNNGDGIS
-162 ASAQPAISVST
+162 ANAYSALSENTTGIAAQP
-173 KTDDLELGELDLL
+173 GELELL

-199 PAAIGFMR
+199 PAAIGIMS
-207 GPEHRWAFVNP
+207 GPEQRWSFVNP

-225 RKSDR
+225 RKSDKD
-230 ALLGKTI
+230 LLGKTV
-237 RESLSE
+237 RESLPE
-243 LKGQGF
+243 LKDQGF
-249 FELLDEVYR
+249 FDLLDQVYR

-267 MKVNLDRGASGQ
+267 MKVKLDRVASGL

-293 NHAGAVEGIFVHA
+293 NAAGAVEAIFVHA
-306 VEVTDHVLARG
+306 VEVTDHVLARRT
-317 AMEKNETRLHLAQ
+317 MEKNENRFRLAQ
-330 AAAQIGT
+330 VAAQIGT
-337 WEWDPV
+337 WEWDPD
-343 GKKNS
+343 GKNTS

-354 HMFGTEASDPEHA
+354 HMFGTEASDPDHV
-367 EQWKSRVVPEDLPRV
+367 QTWKSRVLAEDMPKV

-399 RYQNP
+399 RYQDP
-404 ERGLRWFYCKGGRLS
+404 QRGLRWFYCKGRRFTEG
-419 QDQSRLF
+419 DTRLF

-432 TERKQTAEALR
+432 TERKQIAEALR
-443 TAHNELEA
+443 NAHEELEA
-451 RVQRRTAELQ
+451 RVQQRTAELQ

-504 REEVLEKAPHQILR
+504 RAEVLQKTPHQILR

-527 IKAQLLREGRW
+527 IKAQLLRDGQW

-548 GSRIIVASRWSMWRA
+548 GSRITVASRWSMWWS
-563 PDGKPLG
+563 PEGKPLG

-597 MQDEERRRIARELH
+597 MQDDERRRIARELH

-624 LSSIRREAK
+624 LASIQREAK
-633 QLSPQVLKT
+633 QLSPQALKT
-642 CSESLELVKALS
+642 CSESLDLVKELS

-685 GERSKINVNL
+685 AERSKIRVNL
-695 ELDADLGRLSSE
+695 DLDANLGRLSSE

-716 QECLTNIH
+716 QESLTNIH
-724 RHSGSSTA
+724 RHSGSPTA
-732 SIRIGRSAREVR
+732 SISISRTRRQVRLEVH
-744 VEVRDEGKGISTQKQ
+744 DQGKGISVQKQ
-759 CNPGSMKRGV
+759 RNSGSMKGV
-769 GIQGMQE
+769 GIQGMHE

-781 GGRLEI
+781 GGRLQI
-787 HSGKAGTTV
+787 NSGKGGTSV
-796 IAILP
+796 VAILP
-801 VANRSGEDVSTTAEI
+801 TESASGDSFASAVERVS
-816 AS
+816 

>member
-1 MSDSIEIPQ
+1 MNS
-10 EQVPAPEVWMEKQMS
+10 VW
-25 SVRILIADD
+25 ILIADD

-39 RGVRSLLESR
+39 RGVRSLLTSR
-49 KEWNVC
+49 KEWDVC
-55 GEAVDGRDAVNKA
+55 GEAVDGRDAVKKA
-68 KELHPDVVVLDI
+68 KELKPDVVVLDI
-80 SMPHLNGFEAASLI
+80 SMPDLNGFEAARLI
-94 RKEVPQSKILILSQH
+94 HKEVPQSKILILSQH
-109 NVSEMIQTALD
+109 NVSEMLQTALD
-120 AGARG
+120 SGARG

-138 AIEAIIHNRS
+138 AVEAIIHNRS
-148 PFISHTENNGDGTS
+148 PFISQTGNNGDGIS
-162 ASAQPAISVST
+162 ANAYSALSENTTGIAAQP
-173 KTDDLELGELDLL
+173 GELELL

-199 PAAIGFMR
+199 PAAIGIMS
-207 GPEHRWAFVNP
+207 GPEQRWSFVNP

-225 RKSDR
+225 RKSDKD
-230 ALLGKTI
+230 LLGKTV
-237 RESLSE
+237 RESLPE
-243 LKGQGF
+243 LKDQGF
-249 FELLDEVYR
+249 FDLLDQVYR

-267 MKVNLDRGASGQ
+267 MKVKLDRVASGL

-293 NHAGAVEGIFVHA
+293 NAAGAVEAIFVHA
-306 VEVTDHVLARG
+306 VEVTDHVLARRT
-317 AMEKNETRLHLAQ
+317 MEKNENRFRLAQ
-330 AAAQIGT
+330 VAAQIGT
-337 WEWDPV
+337 WEWDSD
-343 GKKNS
+343 GKNTS

-354 HMFGTEASDPEHA
+354 HMFGTEASDPDHV
-367 EQWKSRVVPEDLPRV
+367 QTWKSRVLAEDMPKV

-399 RYQNP
+399 RYQDP
-404 ERGLRWFYCKGGRLS
+404 QRGLRWFYCKGRRFTEG
-419 QDQSRLF
+419 DTRLF

-432 TERKQTAEALR
+432 TERKQIAEALR
-443 TAHNELEA
+443 NAHEELEA
-451 RVQRRTAELQ
+451 RVQQRTAELQ

-504 REEVLEKAPHQILR
+504 RAEVLQKTPHQILR

-527 IKAQLLREGRW
+527 IKAQLLRDGQW

-548 GSRIIVASRWSMWRA
+548 GSRITVASRWSMWWS
-563 PDGKPLG
+563 PEGKPLG

-597 MQDEERRRIARELH
+597 MQDDERRRIARELH

-624 LSSIRREAK
+624 LASIQREAK
-633 QLSPQVLKT
+633 QLSPQALKT
-642 CSESLELVKALS
+642 CSESLDLVKELS

-685 GERSKINVNL
+685 AERSKIRVNL
-695 ELDADLGRLSSE
+695 DLDANLGRLSSE

-716 QECLTNIH
+716 QESLTNIH
-724 RHSGSSTA
+724 RHSGSPTA
-732 SIRIGRSAREVR
+732 SISISRTRRQVRLEVH
-744 VEVRDEGKGISTQKQ
+744 DQGKGISVQKQ
-759 CNPGSMKRGV
+759 RNSGSMKRGV
-769 GIQGMQE
+769 GIQGMNE

-781 GGRLEI
+781 GGRLQI
-787 HSGKAGTTV
+787 NSGKGGTSV
-796 IAILP
+796 VAILP
-801 VANRSGEDVSTTAEI
+801 TESASGDSFASAVERVS
-816 AS
+816 

>member
-1 MSDSIEIPQ
+1 MN
-10 EQVPAPEVWMEKQMS
+10 

-39 RGVRSLLESR
+39 RGVRSLLTSR
-49 KEWNVC
+49 KEWDVC
-55 GEAVDGRDAVNKA
+55 GEAVDGRDAVKKA
-68 KELHPDVVVLDI
+68 KELKPDVVVLDI
-80 SMPHLNGFEAASLI
+80 SMPDLNGFEAARLI
-94 RKEVPQSKILILSQH
+94 HKEVPQSKILILSQH
-109 NVSEMIQTALD
+109 NVSEMLQTALD

-138 AIEAIIHNRS
+138 AVEAIIHNRS
-148 PFISHTENNGDGTS
+148 PFISQTGNNGDGIS
-162 ASAQPAISVST
+162 ANAYSALSENTTGIAAQP
-173 KTDDLELGELDLL
+173 GELELL

-199 PAAIGFMR
+199 PAAIGIMS
-207 GPEHRWAFVNP
+207 GPEQRWSFVNP

-225 RKSDR
+225 RKSDKD
-230 ALLGKTI
+230 LLGKTV
-237 RESLSE
+237 RESLPE
-243 LKGQGF
+243 LKDQGF
-249 FELLDEVYR
+249 FDLLDQVYR

-267 MKVNLDRGASGQ
+267 MKVKLDRVASGL

-293 NHAGAVEGIFVHA
+293 NAAGAVEAIFVHA
-306 VEVTDHVLARG
+306 VEVTDHVLARRT
-317 AMEKNETRLHLAQ
+317 MEKNENRFRLAQ
-330 AAAQIGT
+330 VAAQIGT
-337 WEWDPV
+337 WEWDPD
-343 GKKNS
+343 GKNTS

-354 HMFGTEASDPEHA
+354 HMFGTEASDPDHV
-367 EQWKSRVVPEDLPRV
+367 QTWKSRVLAEDMAKV
-382 QAAMQESLK
+382 QAAIQESLK

-399 RYQNP
+399 RYQDP
-404 ERGLRWFYCKGGRLS
+404 QRGLRWFYCKGRRFTEGDR
-419 QDQSRLF
+419 RLF

-432 TERKQTAEALR
+432 TERKQIAEALR
-443 TAHNELEA
+443 NAHEELEA
-451 RVQRRTAELQ
+451 RVQQRTAELQ

-504 REEVLEKAPHQILR
+504 RAEVLQKTPHQILR

-527 IKAQLLREGRW
+527 IKAQLLRDGQW

-548 GSRIIVASRWSMWRA
+548 GSRITVASRWSMWWS
-563 PDGKPLG
+563 PEGKPLG

-597 MQDEERRRIARELH
+597 MQDDERRRIARELH

-624 LSSIRREAK
+624 LASIQREAK
-633 QLSPQVLKT
+633 QLSPQALKT
-642 CSESLELVKALS
+642 CSESLDLVKELS

-685 GERSKINVNL
+685 AERSKIRVNL
-695 ELDADLGRLSSE
+695 DLDANLGRLSSE

-716 QECLTNIH
+716 QESLTNIH
-724 RHSGSSTA
+724 RHSGSPTA
-732 SIRIGRSAREVR
+732 SINISRTRREVR
-744 VEVRDEGKGISTQKQ
+744 LGVHDQGKGIS
-759 CNPGSMKRGV
+759 GSMKRGV
-769 GIQGMQE
+769 GIQGMHE

-781 GGRLEI
+781 GGRLQI
-787 HSGKAGTTV
+787 NSGKGGTSV
-796 IAILP
+796 VAILP
-801 VANRSGEDVSTTAEI
+801 TESASGDSFASAVERVS
-816 AS
+816 

>member
-1 MSDSIEIPQ
+1 MN
-10 EQVPAPEVWMEKQMS
+10 

-39 RGVRSLLESR
+39 RGVRSLLTSR
-49 KEWNVC
+49 KEWDVC
-55 GEAVDGRDAVNKA
+55 GEAVDGRDAVKKA
-68 KELHPDVVVLDI
+68 KELKPDVVVLDI
-80 SMPHLNGFEAASLI
+80 SMPHLNGFEAARLI
-94 RKEVPQSKILILSQH
+94 HKEVPQSKILILSQH
-109 NVSEMIQTALD
+109 NVSEMLQTALD
-120 AGARG
+120 SGARG
-125 YVSKSEVSRDLLP
+125 FVSKSEVSRDLLP
-138 AIEAIIHNRS
+138 AVEAIIHNRS
-148 PFISHTENNGDGTS
+148 PFISQTGNNGDGIS
-162 ASAQPAISVST
+162 ANAYSALSENTTGIAAQPSE
-173 KTDDLELGELDLL
+173 LELL

-199 PAAIGFMR
+199 PAAIGIMS
-207 GPEHRWAFVNP
+207 GPEQRWSFVNP

-225 RKSDR
+225 RKSDKD
-230 ALLGKTI
+230 LLGKTV
-237 RESLSE
+237 RESLPE
-243 LKGQGF
+243 LKDQGF
-249 FELLDEVYR
+249 FDLLDQVYR

-267 MKVNLDRGASGQ
+267 MKVKLDRVASGL

-293 NHAGAVEGIFVHA
+293 NAAGAVEAIFVHA
-306 VEVTDHVLARG
+306 VEVTDHVLARRT
-317 AMEKNETRLHLAQ
+317 MEKNENRFRLAQ
-330 AAAQIGT
+330 VAAQIGT
-337 WEWDPV
+337 WEWDPD
-343 GKKNS
+343 GKNTS

-354 HMFGTEASDPEHA
+354 HMFGTEASDPDHV
-367 EQWKSRVVPEDLPRV
+367 QTWKSRVLAEDMPKV

-399 RYQNP
+399 RYQDP
-404 ERGLRWFYCKGGRLS
+404 QRGLRWFYCKGRRFTEG
-419 QDQSRLF
+419 DTRLF

-432 TERKQTAEALR
+432 TERKQIAEALR
-443 TAHNELEA
+443 NAHEELEA
-451 RVQRRTAELQ
+451 RVQQRTAELQ

-504 REEVLEKAPHQILR
+504 RAEVLQKTPHQILR

-527 IKAQLLREGRW
+527 IKAQLLRDGQW

-548 GSRIIVASRWSMWRA
+548 GSRITVASRWSMWWS
-563 PDGKPLG
+563 PEGKPLG

-597 MQDEERRRIARELH
+597 MQDDERRRIARELH

-624 LSSIRREAK
+624 LASIQREAK
-633 QLSPQVLKT
+633 QLSPQALKT
-642 CSESLELVKALS
+642 CSESLDLVKELS

-685 GERSKINVNL
+685 AERSKIRVNL
-695 ELDADLGRLSSE
+695 DLDANLGRLSSE

-716 QECLTNIH
+716 QESLTNIH
-724 RHSGSSTA
+724 RHSGSPTA
-732 SIRIGRSAREVR
+732 SISISRTRRQVRLEVH
-744 VEVRDEGKGISTQKQ
+744 DQGKGISVQKQ
-759 CNPGSMKRGV
+759 RNSGSMKRGV
-769 GIQGMQE
+769 GIQGMHE

-781 GGRLEI
+781 GGRLQI
-787 HSGKAGTTV
+787 NSGKGGTSV
-796 IAILP
+796 VAILP
-801 VANRSGEDVSTTAEI
+801 TESASGDSFASAVERVS
-816 AS
+816 

>member
-1 MSDSIEIPQ
+1 MN
-10 EQVPAPEVWMEKQMS
+10 

-39 RGVRSLLESR
+39 RGVRSLLTSR
-49 KEWNVC
+49 KEWDVC
-55 GEAVDGRDAVNKA
+55 GEAVDGRDAVKKA
-68 KELHPDVVVLDI
+68 KELKPDVVVLDI
-80 SMPHLNGFEAASLI
+80 SMPHLNGFEAARLI
-94 RKEVPQSKILILSQH
+94 HKEVPQSKILILSQH
-109 NVSEMIQTALD
+109 NVSEMLQTALD
-120 AGARG
+120 SGARG

-138 AIEAIIHNRS
+138 AVEAIVHNRS
-148 PFISHTENNGDGTS
+148 PFISQTGNNGDGIS
-162 ASAQPAISVST
+162 ANAYSALSENTTGIAAQP
-173 KTDDLELGELDLL
+173 GELELL

-199 PAAIGFMR
+199 PAAIGIMS
-207 GPEHRWAFVNP
+207 GPEQRWSFVNP

-225 RKSDR
+225 RKSDKD
-230 ALLGKTI
+230 LLGKTV
-237 RESLSE
+237 RESLPE
-243 LKGQGF
+243 LKDQGF
-249 FELLDEVYR
+249 FDLLDQVYR

-267 MKVNLDRGASGQ
+267 MKVKLDRVASGL

-293 NHAGAVEGIFVHA
+293 NAAGAVEAIFVHA
-306 VEVTDHVLARG
+306 VEVTDHVLARRT
-317 AMEKNETRLHLAQ
+317 MEKNENRFRLAQ
-330 AAAQIGT
+330 VAAQIGT
-337 WEWDPV
+337 WEWDPD
-343 GKKNS
+343 GKNTS

-354 HMFGTEASDPEHA
+354 HMFGTEASDPDHV
-367 EQWKSRVVPEDLPRV
+367 QTWKSRVLAEDMPKV

-399 RYQNP
+399 RYQDP
-404 ERGLRWFYCKGGRLS
+404 QRGLRWFYCKGRRFTEG
-419 QDQSRLF
+419 DTRLF

-432 TERKQTAEALR
+432 TERKQIAEALR
-443 TAHNELEA
+443 NAHEELEA
-451 RVQRRTAELQ
+451 RVQQRTAELQ

-504 REEVLEKAPHQILR
+504 RAEVLQKTPHQILR

-527 IKAQLLREGRW
+527 IKAQLLRDGQW

-548 GSRIIVASRWSMWRA
+548 GSRITVASRWSMWWS
-563 PDGKPLG
+563 PEGKPLG

-597 MQDEERRRIARELH
+597 MQDDERRRIARELH

-624 LSSIRREAK
+624 LASIQREAK
-633 QLSPQVLKT
+633 QLSPQALKT
-642 CSESLELVKALS
+642 CSESLDLVKELS

-685 GERSKINVNL
+685 AERSKIRVNL
-695 ELDADLGRLSSE
+695 DLDANLGRLSSE

-716 QECLTNIH
+716 QESLTNIH
-724 RHSGSSTA
+724 RHSGSPTA
-732 SIRIGRSAREVR
+732 SISISRTRRQVRLEVH
-744 VEVRDEGKGISTQKQ
+744 DQGKGISVQKQ
-759 CNPGSMKRGV
+759 RNSGSMKRGV
-769 GIQGMQE
+769 GIQGMHE

-781 GGRLEI
+781 GGRLQI
-787 HSGKAGTTV
+787 NSGKGGTSV
-796 IAILP
+796 VAILP
-801 VANRSGEDVSTTAEI
+801 TESASGDSFASAVERVS
-816 AS
+816 

>member
-1 MSDSIEIPQ
+1 MN
-10 EQVPAPEVWMEKQMS
+10 

-39 RGVRSLLESR
+39 RGVRSLLTSR
-49 KEWNVC
+49 KEWDVC
-55 GEAVDGRDAVNKA
+55 GEAVDGRDAVKKA
-68 KELHPDVVVLDI
+68 KELKPDVVVLDI
-80 SMPHLNGFEAASLI
+80 SMPHLNGFEAARLI
-94 RKEVPQSKILILSQH
+94 HKEVPQSKILILSQH
-109 NVSEMIQTALD
+109 NVSEMLQTALD

-138 AIEAIIHNRS
+138 AVEAIIHNRS
-148 PFISHTENNGDGTS
+148 PFISQTGNNGDGIS
-162 ASAQPAISVST
+162 ANAYSALSENTTGIAAQP
-173 KTDDLELGELDLL
+173 GELELL

-199 PAAIGFMR
+199 PAAIGIMS
-207 GPEHRWAFVNP
+207 GPEQRWSFVNP

-225 RKSDR
+225 RKSDKD
-230 ALLGKTI
+230 LLGKTV
-237 RESLSE
+237 RESLPE
-243 LKGQGF
+243 LKDQGF
-249 FELLDEVYR
+249 FDLLDQVYR

-267 MKVNLDRGASGQ
+267 MKVKLDRVASGL

-293 NHAGAVEGIFVHA
+293 NAAGAVEAIFVHA
-306 VEVTDHVLARG
+306 VEVTDHVLARRT
-317 AMEKNETRLHLAQ
+317 MEKNENRFRLAQ
-330 AAAQIGT
+330 VAAQIGT
-337 WEWDPV
+337 WEWDPD
-343 GKKNS
+343 GKNTS

-354 HMFGTEASDPEHA
+354 HMFGTEASDPDHV
-367 EQWKSRVVPEDLPRV
+367 QTWKSRVLAEDMAKV
-382 QAAMQESLK
+382 QAAIQESLK

-399 RYQNP
+399 RYQDP
-404 ERGLRWFYCKGGRLS
+404 QRGLRWFYCKGCRFTEG
-419 QDQSRLF
+419 DTRLF

-432 TERKQTAEALR
+432 TERKQIAEALR
-443 TAHNELEA
+443 NAHEELEA
-451 RVQRRTAELQ
+451 RVQQRTAELQ

-504 REEVLEKAPHQILR
+504 RAEVLQKTPHQILR

-527 IKAQLLREGRW
+527 IKAQLLRDGQW

-548 GSRIIVASRWSMWRA
+548 GSRITVASRWSMWWS
-563 PDGKPLG
+563 PEGKPLG

-597 MQDEERRRIARELH
+597 MQDDERRRIARELH

-624 LSSIRREAK
+624 LASIQREAK
-633 QLSPQVLKT
+633 QLSPQALKT
-642 CSESLELVKALS
+642 CSESLDLVKELS
-654 RELRTISHLLHPPL
+654 RELRTISHLLHPPI

-685 GERSKINVNL
+685 AERSKIRVNL
-695 ELDADLGRLSSE
+695 DLDANLGRLSSE

-716 QECLTNIH
+716 QESLTNIH
-724 RHSGSSTA
+724 RHSGSPTA
-732 SIRIGRSAREVR
+732 SINISRTRREVR
-744 VEVRDEGKGISTQKQ
+744 LGVHDQGKGIS
-759 CNPGSMKRGV
+759 GSMKRGV
-769 GIQGMQE
+769 GIQGMHE

-781 GGRLEI
+781 GGRLQI
-787 HSGKAGTTV
+787 NSGKGGTSV
-796 IAILP
+796 VAILP
-801 VANRSGEDVSTTAEI
+801 TESASGDSFASAVERVS
-816 AS
+816 

>member
-1 MSDSIEIPQ
+1 MN
-10 EQVPAPEVWMEKQMS
+10 

-39 RGVRSLLESR
+39 RGVRSLLTSR
-49 KEWNVC
+49 KEWDVC
-55 GEAVDGRDAVNKA
+55 GEAVDGRDAVKKA
-68 KELHPDVVVLDI
+68 KELKPDVVVLDI
-80 SMPHLNGFEAASLI
+80 SMPDLNGFEAARLI
-94 RKEVPQSKILILSQH
+94 HKEVPQSKILILSQH
-109 NVSEMIQTALD
+109 NVSEMLQTALD

-138 AIEAIIHNRS
+138 AVEAIIHNRS
-148 PFISHTENNGDGTS
+148 PFISQTGNNGDGIS
-162 ASAQPAISVST
+162 ANAYSALSENTTGIAAQP
-173 KTDDLELGELDLL
+173 GELELL

-199 PAAIGFMR
+199 PAAIGIMS
-207 GPEHRWAFVNP
+207 GPEQRWSFVNP

-225 RKSDR
+225 RKSDKD
-230 ALLGKTI
+230 LLGKTV
-237 RESLSE
+237 RESLPE
-243 LKGQGF
+243 LKDQGF
-249 FELLDEVYR
+249 FDLLDQVYR

-267 MKVNLDRGASGQ
+267 MKVKLDRVASGL

-293 NHAGAVEGIFVHA
+293 NAAGAVEAIFVHA
-306 VEVTDHVLARG
+306 VEVTDHVLARRT
-317 AMEKNETRLHLAQ
+317 MEKNENRFRLAQ
-330 AAAQIGT
+330 VAAQIGT
-337 WEWDPV
+337 WEWDPD
-343 GKKNS
+343 GKNTS

-354 HMFGTEASDPEHA
+354 HMFGTEASDPDHV
-367 EQWKSRVVPEDLPRV
+367 QTWKSRVLAEDMAKV
-382 QAAMQESLK
+382 QAAIQESLK

-399 RYQNP
+399 RYQDP
-404 ERGLRWFYCKGGRLS
+404 QRGLRWFYCKGCRFTEG
-419 QDQSRLF
+419 DTRLF

-432 TERKQTAEALR
+432 TERKQIAEALR
-443 TAHNELEA
+443 NAHEELEA
-451 RVQRRTAELQ
+451 RVQQRTAELQ

-504 REEVLEKAPHQILR
+504 RAEVLQKTPHQILR

-527 IKAQLLREGRW
+527 IKAQLLRDGQW

-548 GSRIIVASRWSMWRA
+548 GSRITVASRWSMWWS
-563 PDGKPLG
+563 PEGKPLG

-597 MQDEERRRIARELH
+597 MQDDERRRIARELH
-611 DSAGQTLVALDMN
+611 DSAGQSLVALDMN
-624 LSSIRREAK
+624 LASIQREAK
-633 QLSPQVLKT
+633 QLSPQALKT
-642 CSESLELVKALS
+642 CSESLDLVKELS

-685 GERSKINVNL
+685 AERSKIRVNL
-695 ELDADLGRLSSE
+695 DLDANLGRLSSE

-716 QECLTNIH
+716 QESLTNIH
-724 RHSGSSTA
+724 RHSGSPTA
-732 SIRIGRSAREVR
+732 SINISRTRREVR
-744 VEVRDEGKGISTQKQ
+744 LGVHDQGKGISVQKQ
-759 CNPGSMKRGV
+759 RNSGSMKRGV
-769 GIQGMQE
+769 GIQGMHE

-781 GGRLEI
+781 GGRLQI
-787 HSGKAGTTV
+787 NSGKGGTSV
-796 IAILP
+796 VAILP
-801 VANRSGEDVSTTAEI
+801 TESASGDSFASAVERVS
-816 AS
+816 

>member
-1 MSDSIEIPQ
+1 VSTG
-10 EQVPAPEVWMEKQMS
+10 EVWMGKQMS

-39 RGVRSLLESR
+39 RGVRALLASR
-49 KEWNVC
+49 KDWDVC

-68 KELHPDVVVLDI
+68 KELNPDVVVLDI
-80 SMPHLNGFEAASLI
+80 SMPHLNGFEAARLI
-94 RKEVPQSKILILSQH
+94 RTEVPQSKILILSQH
-109 NVSEMIQTALD
+109 NVSEMLQPALD

-125 YVSKSEVSRDLLP
+125 YVSKSEVSQDLLP

-148 PFISHTENNGDGTS
+148 PFISQTENNDDRTSTS
-162 ASAQPAISVST
+162 AHRAMSVSA
-173 KTDDLELGELDLL
+173 KSGAPQLGELDLL

-199 PAAIGFMR
+199 PAAIGVMS
-207 GPEHRWAFVNP
+207 GPEHRWTFVNP

-225 RKSDR
+225 RKSDK
-230 ALLGKTI
+230 ALLGKAI
-237 RESLSE
+237 RESLPE

-258 SGVPFVGTE
+258 NGVPFVGTE

-293 NHAGAVEGIFVHA
+293 NAAGAVEGIFVHA
-306 VEVTDHVLARG
+306 VEVTDHVQARRTI
-317 AMEKNETRLHLAQ
+317 EKNETRLRLAQ
-330 AAAQIGT
+330 TAAQIGT

-354 HMFGTEASDPEHA
+354 HMFGTEASDPERV
-367 EQWKSRVVPEDLPRV
+367 QKWMSRVFPEDMPKV

-391 TGSMEFEY
+391 TGFQEFEY
-399 RYQNP
+399 RYQDP
-404 ERGLRWFYCKGGRLS
+404 QRGLRWFYCKGRKFS
-419 QDQSRLF
+419 QDESRLF
-426 GVVLDI
+426 GIVLDI
-432 TERKQTAEALR
+432 TERKQIAEALR
-443 TAHNELEA
+443 NAHNELES
-451 RVQRRTAELQ
+451 RVQERTAELQ

-495 GAERLYGWS
+495 GAERLYGWK
-504 REEVLEKAPHQILR
+504 REEVLEKAPHQIVR

-527 IKAQLLREGRW
+527 IKIQLLRDGQW
-538 QGELTHSKRD
+538 QGELAQSKRD
-548 GSRIIVASRWSMWRA
+548 GSRIIVASRWSVWRA

-624 LSSIRREAK
+624 LSSIQREAK
-633 QLSPQVLKT
+633 QLSAQALKT
-642 CSESLELVKALS
+642 CSESLELVKTLS

-668 LDEAGLPS
+668 LDEAGLLS

-685 GERSKINVNL
+685 AERSKIPVDL
-695 ELDADLGRLSSE
+695 DLDADLGRLSSE
-707 CETAIFRIV
+707 AETAIFRIV

-724 RHSGSSTA
+724 RHSGSPTA
-732 SIRIGRSAREVR
+732 AIRISRGPREVK
-744 VEVRDEGKGISTQKQ
+744 VEVRDQGKGISVPKQ
-759 CNPGSMKRGV
+759 RSAGSMKRGV

-776 RVRQL
+776 RMRQL
-781 GGRLEI
+781 GGRFEI
-787 HSGKAGTTV
+787 RSGKGGTAV

-801 VANRSGEDVSTTAEI
+801 TESRSSDSLAPAVEI
-816 AS
+816 ASVRLN

>member
-1 MSDSIEIPQ
+1 MN
-10 EQVPAPEVWMEKQMS
+10 

-39 RGVRSLLESR
+39 RGVRSLLTSR
-49 KEWNVC
+49 KEWDVC
-55 GEAVDGRDAVNKA
+55 GEAVDGRDAVKKA
-68 KELHPDVVVLDI
+68 KELKPDVVVLDI
-80 SMPHLNGFEAASLI
+80 SMPHLNGFEAARLI
-94 RKEVPQSKILILSQH
+94 HKEVPQSKILILSQH
-109 NVSEMIQTALD
+109 NVSEMLQTALD
-120 AGARG
+120 SGARG

-138 AIEAIIHNRS
+138 AVEAIIHNRS
-148 PFISHTENNGDGTS
+148 PFISQTGNNGDGIS
-162 ASAQPAISVST
+162 ANAYSALSENTTGIAAQP
-173 KTDDLELGELDLL
+173 GELELL

-199 PAAIGFMR
+199 PAAIGIMS
-207 GPEHRWAFVNP
+207 GPEQRWSFVNP

-225 RKSDR
+225 RKSDKD
-230 ALLGKTI
+230 LLGKTV
-237 RESLSE
+237 RESLPE
-243 LKGQGF
+243 LKDQGF
-249 FELLDEVYR
+249 FDLLDQVYR

-267 MKVNLDRGASGQ
+267 MKVKLDRVASGL

-293 NHAGAVEGIFVHA
+293 NAAGAVEAIFVHA
-306 VEVTDHVLARG
+306 VEVTDHVLARRT
-317 AMEKNETRLHLAQ
+317 MEKNENRFRLAQ
-330 AAAQIGT
+330 VAAQIGT
-337 WEWDPV
+337 WEWDPD
-343 GKKNS
+343 GKNTS

-354 HMFGTEASDPEHA
+354 HMFGTEASDPDHV
-367 EQWKSRVVPEDLPRV
+367 QTWKSRVLAEDMPKV

-399 RYQNP
+399 RYQDP
-404 ERGLRWFYCKGGRLS
+404 QRGLRWFYCKGRRFTEG
-419 QDQSRLF
+419 DTRLF

-432 TERKQTAEALR
+432 TERKQIAEALR
-443 TAHNELEA
+443 NAHEELEA
-451 RVQRRTAELQ
+451 RVQQRTAELQ

-495 GAERLYGWS
+495 GAERLYGWG
-504 REEVLEKAPHQILR
+504 RAEVLQKTPHQILR

-527 IKAQLLREGRW
+527 IKAQLLRDGQW

-548 GSRIIVASRWSMWRA
+548 GSRITVASRWSMWWS
-563 PDGKPLG
+563 PEGKPLG

-597 MQDEERRRIARELH
+597 MQDDERRRIARELH

-624 LSSIRREAK
+624 LASIQREAK
-633 QLSPQVLKT
+633 QLSPQALKT
-642 CSESLELVKALS
+642 CSESLDLVKELS

-685 GERSKINVNL
+685 AERSKIRVNL
-695 ELDADLGRLSSE
+695 DLDANLGRLSSE

-716 QECLTNIH
+716 QESLTNIH
-724 RHSGSSTA
+724 RHSGSPTA
-732 SIRIGRSAREVR
+732 SISISRTRRQVRLEVH
-744 VEVRDEGKGISTQKQ
+744 DQGKGISVQKQ
-759 CNPGSMKRGV
+759 RNSGSMKRGV
-769 GIQGMQE
+769 GIQGMHE

-781 GGRLEI
+781 GGRLQI
-787 HSGKAGTTV
+787 NSGKGGTSV
-796 IAILP
+796 VAILP
-801 VANRSGEDVSTTAEI
+801 TESASGDSFASAVERVS
-816 AS
+816 

>member
-1 MSDSIEIPQ
+1 MN
-10 EQVPAPEVWMEKQMS
+10 

-39 RGVRSLLESR
+39 RGVRSLLTSR
-49 KEWNVC
+49 KEWDVC
-55 GEAVDGRDAVNKA
+55 GEAVDGRDAVKKA
-68 KELHPDVVVLDI
+68 KELKPDVVVLDI
-80 SMPHLNGFEAASLI
+80 SMPHLNGFEAARLI
-94 RKEVPQSKILILSQH
+94 HKEVPQSKILILSQH
-109 NVSEMIQTALD
+109 NVSEMLQTALD

-138 AIEAIIHNRS
+138 AVEAIIHNRS
-148 PFISHTENNGDGTS
+148 PFISQTGNNGDGIS
-162 ASAQPAISVST
+162 ANAYSALSENTTGIAAQP
-173 KTDDLELGELDLL
+173 GELELL

-199 PAAIGFMR
+199 PAAIGIMS
-207 GPEHRWAFVNP
+207 GPEQRWSFVNP

-225 RKSDR
+225 RKSDKD
-230 ALLGKTI
+230 LLGKTV
-237 RESLSE
+237 RESLPE
-243 LKGQGF
+243 LKDQGF
-249 FELLDEVYR
+249 FDLLDQVYR

-267 MKVNLDRGASGQ
+267 MKVKLDRVASGL

-293 NHAGAVEGIFVHA
+293 NAAGAVEAIFVHA
-306 VEVTDHVLARG
+306 VEVTDHVLARRT
-317 AMEKNETRLHLAQ
+317 MEKNENRFRLAQ
-330 AAAQIGT
+330 VAAQIGT
-337 WEWDPV
+337 WEWDPD
-343 GKKNS
+343 GKNTS

-354 HMFGTEASDPEHA
+354 HMFGTEASDPDHV
-367 EQWKSRVVPEDLPRV
+367 QTWKSRVLAEDMAKV
-382 QAAMQESLK
+382 QAAIQESLK

-399 RYQNP
+399 RYQDP
-404 ERGLRWFYCKGGRLS
+404 QRGLRWFYCKGCRFTEG
-419 QDQSRLF
+419 DTRLF

-432 TERKQTAEALR
+432 TERKQIAEALR
-443 TAHNELEA
+443 NAHEELEA
-451 RVQRRTAELQ
+451 RVQQRTAELQ

-504 REEVLEKAPHQILR
+504 RAEVLQKTPHQILR

-527 IKAQLLREGRW
+527 IKAQLLRDGQW

-548 GSRIIVASRWSMWRA
+548 GSRITVASRWSMWWS
-563 PDGKPLG
+563 PEGKPLG

-597 MQDEERRRIARELH
+597 MQDDERRRIARELH

-624 LSSIRREAK
+624 LASIQREAK
-633 QLSPQVLKT
+633 QLSPQALKT
-642 CSESLELVKALS
+642 CSESLDLVKELS

-685 GERSKINVNL
+685 AERSKIRVNL
-695 ELDADLGRLSSE
+695 DLDANLGRLSSE

-716 QECLTNIH
+716 QESLTNIH
-724 RHSGSSTA
+724 RHSGSPTA
-732 SIRIGRSAREVR
+732 SINISRTRREVR
-744 VEVRDEGKGISTQKQ
+744 LGVHDQGKGIS
-759 CNPGSMKRGV
+759 GSMKRGV
-769 GIQGMQE
+769 GIQGMHE

-781 GGRLEI
+781 GGRLQI
-787 HSGKAGTTV
+787 NSGKGGTSV
-796 IAILP
+796 VAILP
-801 VANRSGEDVSTTAEI
+801 TESASGDSFASAVERVS
-816 AS
+816 

>member
-1 MSDSIEIPQ
+1 MN
-10 EQVPAPEVWMEKQMS
+10 

-39 RGVRSLLESR
+39 RGVRSLLTSR
-49 KEWNVC
+49 KEWDVC
-55 GEAVDGRDAVNKA
+55 GEAVDGRDAVKKA
-68 KELHPDVVVLDI
+68 KELKPDVVVLDI
-80 SMPHLNGFEAASLI
+80 SMPHLNGFEAARLI
-94 RKEVPQSKILILSQH
+94 HKEVPQSKILILSQH
-109 NVSEMIQTALD
+109 NVSEMLQTALD
-120 AGARG
+120 SGARG

-138 AIEAIIHNRS
+138 AVEAIIHNRS
-148 PFISHTENNGDGTS
+148 PFISQTGNNGDGIS
-162 ASAQPAISVST
+162 ANAYSALSENTTGIAAQPGV
-173 KTDDLELGELDLL
+173 LELL

-199 PAAIGFMR
+199 PAAIGIMS
-207 GPEHRWAFVNP
+207 GPEQRWSFVNP

-225 RKSDR
+225 RKSDKD
-230 ALLGKTI
+230 LLGKTV
-237 RESLSE
+237 RESLPE
-243 LKGQGF
+243 LKDQGF
-249 FELLDEVYR
+249 FDLLDQVYR

-267 MKVNLDRGASGQ
+267 MKVKLDRVASGL

-293 NHAGAVEGIFVHA
+293 NAAGAVEAIFVHA
-306 VEVTDHVLARG
+306 VEVTDHVLARRT
-317 AMEKNETRLHLAQ
+317 MEKNENRFRLAQ
-330 AAAQIGT
+330 VAAQIGT
-337 WEWDPV
+337 WEWDPD
-343 GKKNS
+343 GKNTS

-354 HMFGTEASDPEHA
+354 HMFGTEASDPDHV
-367 EQWKSRVVPEDLPRV
+367 QTWKSRVLAEDMPKV

-399 RYQNP
+399 RYQDP
-404 ERGLRWFYCKGGRLS
+404 QRGLRWFYCKGRRFTEG
-419 QDQSRLF
+419 DTRLF

-432 TERKQTAEALR
+432 TERKQIAEALR
-443 TAHNELEA
+443 NAHEELEA
-451 RVQRRTAELQ
+451 RVQQRTAELQ

-504 REEVLEKAPHQILR
+504 RAEVLQKTPHQILR

-527 IKAQLLREGRW
+527 IKAQLLRDGQW

-548 GSRIIVASRWSMWRA
+548 GSRITVASRWSMWWS
-563 PDGKPLG
+563 PEGKPLG

-597 MQDEERRRIARELH
+597 MQDDERRRIARELH

-624 LSSIRREAK
+624 LASIQREAK
-633 QLSPQVLKT
+633 QLSPQALKT
-642 CSESLELVKALS
+642 CSESLDLVKELS

-685 GERSKINVNL
+685 AERSKIRVNL
-695 ELDADLGRLSSE
+695 DLDANLGRLSSE

-716 QECLTNIH
+716 QESLTNIH
-724 RHSGSSTA
+724 RHSGSPTA
-732 SIRIGRSAREVR
+732 SISISRTRRQVRLEVH
-744 VEVRDEGKGISTQKQ
+744 DQGKGISVQKQ
-759 CNPGSMKRGV
+759 RNSGSMKGV
-769 GIQGMQE
+769 GIQGMHE

-781 GGRLEI
+781 GGRLQI
-787 HSGKAGTTV
+787 NSGKGGTSV
-796 IAILP
+796 VAILP
-801 VANRSGEDVSTTAEI
+801 TESASGDSFASAVERVS
-816 AS
+816 

>member
-1 MSDSIEIPQ
+1 MN
-10 EQVPAPEVWMEKQMS
+10 

-39 RGVRSLLESR
+39 RGVRSLLTSR
-49 KEWNVC
+49 KEWDVC
-55 GEAVDGRDAVNKA
+55 GEAVDGRDAVKKA
-68 KELHPDVVVLDI
+68 KELKPDVVVLDI
-80 SMPHLNGFEAASLI
+80 SMPDLNGFEAARLI
-94 RKEVPQSKILILSQH
+94 HKEVPQSKILILSQH
-109 NVSEMIQTALD
+109 NVSEMLQTALD

-138 AIEAIIHNRS
+138 AVEAIIHNRS
-148 PFISHTENNGDGTS
+148 PFISQTGNNGDGIS
-162 ASAQPAISVST
+162 ANAYSALSENTTGIAAQP
-173 KTDDLELGELDLL
+173 GELELL

-199 PAAIGFMR
+199 PAAIGIMS
-207 GPEHRWAFVNP
+207 GPEQRWSFVNP

-225 RKSDR
+225 RKSDKD
-230 ALLGKTI
+230 LLGKTV
-237 RESLSE
+237 RESLPE
-243 LKGQGF
+243 LKDQGF
-249 FELLDEVYR
+249 FDLLDQVYR

-267 MKVNLDRGASGQ
+267 MKVKLDRVASGL

-293 NHAGAVEGIFVHA
+293 NAAGAVEAIFVHA
-306 VEVTDHVLARG
+306 VEVTDHVLARRT
-317 AMEKNETRLHLAQ
+317 MEKNENRFRLAQ
-330 AAAQIGT
+330 VAAQIGT
-337 WEWDPV
+337 WEWDPD
-343 GKKNS
+343 GKNTS

-354 HMFGTEASDPEHA
+354 HMFGTEASDPDHV
-367 EQWKSRVVPEDLPRV
+367 QTWKSRVLAEDMAKV

-399 RYQNP
+399 RYQDP
-404 ERGLRWFYCKGGRLS
+404 QRGLRWFYCKGRRFTEG
-419 QDQSRLF
+419 DTRLF

-432 TERKQTAEALR
+432 TERKQIAEALR
-443 TAHNELEA
+443 NAHEELEA
-451 RVQRRTAELQ
+451 RVQQRTAELQ

-504 REEVLEKAPHQILR
+504 RAEVLQKTPHQILR

-527 IKAQLLREGRW
+527 IKAQLLRDGQW

-548 GSRIIVASRWSMWRA
+548 GSRITVASRWSMWWS
-563 PDGKPLG
+563 PEGKPLG

-597 MQDEERRRIARELH
+597 MQDDERRRIARELH

-624 LSSIRREAK
+624 LSSIQREAK
-633 QLSPQVLKT
+633 QLSPQALKT
-642 CSESLELVKALS
+642 CSESLDLVKELS

-685 GERSKINVNL
+685 AERSKIRVNL
-695 ELDADLGRLSSE
+695 DLDANLGRLSSE

-716 QECLTNIH
+716 QESLTNIH
-724 RHSGSSTA
+724 RHSGSPTA
-732 SIRIGRSAREVR
+732 SISISRTRREVR
-744 VEVRDEGKGISTQKQ
+744 LGVHDQGKGIS
-759 CNPGSMKRGV
+759 GSMKRGV
-769 GIQGMQE
+769 GIQGMHE

-781 GGRLEI
+781 GGRLQI
-787 HSGKAGTTV
+787 NSGKGGTSV
-796 IAILP
+796 VAILP
-801 VANRSGEDVSTTAEI
+801 TESASGDSFASAVERVS
-816 AS
+816 

>member
-1 MSDSIEIPQ
+1 
-10 EQVPAPEVWMEKQMS
+10 MS
-25 SVRILIADD
+25 SIRILIADD

-49 KEWNVC
+49 KEWDIC

-68 KELHPDVVVLDI
+68 KELKPDVVVLDI
-80 SMPHLNGFEAASLI
+80 SMPHLNGFEAARLI
-94 RKEVPQSKILILSQH
+94 RAEVPQSKILILSQH
-109 NVSEMIQTALD
+109 NASEMLQPALD

-148 PFISHTENNGDGTS
+148 PFISQTESNGARTS
-162 ASAQPAISVST
+162 ASAQSALSADT
-173 KTDDLELGELDLL
+173 KTDDPHLSELDLL

-199 PAAIGFMR
+199 PAAIGVMS
-207 GPEHRWAFVNP
+207 GPEHRWTFVNP

-225 RKSDR
+225 RKSDK

-237 RESLSE
+237 RESLPE

-293 NHAGAVEGIFVHA
+293 NEAGAVEGIFVHA
-306 VEVTDHVLARG
+306 VEVTDHVLARR
-317 AMEKNETRLHLAQ
+317 AMEKNETRLRLAQ
-330 AAAQIGT
+330 TAAQIGT
-337 WEWDPV
+337 WEWDPA
-343 GKKNS
+343 GKNNS

-354 HMFGTEASDPEHA
+354 HMFGTEASDPERV
-367 EQWKSRVVPEDLPRV
+367 QKWMSRVFPEDMPKV

-391 TGSMEFEY
+391 TGSQEFEY
-399 RYQNP
+399 RYQHP
-404 ERGLRWFYCKGGRLS
+404 QRGLRWFYCKGRKFS
-419 QDQSRLF
+419 QDESRLF
-426 GVVLDI
+426 GIVLDI
-432 TERKQTAEALR
+432 TERKQIAEALR
-443 TAHNELEA
+443 NAHNELES
-451 RVQRRTAELQ
+451 RVQERTAELQ

-504 REEVLEKAPHQILR
+504 REEVLQKAPYQILR

-527 IKAQLLREGRW
+527 IKAQLLRDGQW

-624 LSSIRREAK
+624 LSSIQREAK
-633 QLSPQVLKT
+633 QLSPQALKT

-685 GERSKINVNL
+685 AERSKISVNL
-695 ELDADLGRLSSE
+695 DLDADLGRLSSE

-724 RHSGSSTA
+724 RHSGSPTA
-732 SIRIGRSAREVR
+732 SIRIGRGPREVR
-744 VEVRDEGKGISTQKQ
+744 VEVSDQGKGISVQKQ
-759 CNPGSMKRGV
+759 RNSGQIKRGV
-769 GIQGMQE
+769 GIRGMQE

-787 HSGKAGTTV
+787 QSSKGGTTV

-801 VANRSGEDVSTTAEI
+801 TESRTSDSLNPAAEVAS
-816 AS
+816 